1 MIRNRYNYRPPGE
14 RSPEQWKLSPRVE
27 LLSKKLKALDE
38 LKKKGELSPLD
49 ELRWKS
55 LYDLFHVMSTPLRP
69 PEPPPG
75 VKPWIR

>member
-1 MIRNRYNYRPPGE
+1 
-14 RSPEQWKLSPRVE
+14 VE

-55 LYDLFHVMSTPLRP
+55 LYDLFHVMSTPRRP